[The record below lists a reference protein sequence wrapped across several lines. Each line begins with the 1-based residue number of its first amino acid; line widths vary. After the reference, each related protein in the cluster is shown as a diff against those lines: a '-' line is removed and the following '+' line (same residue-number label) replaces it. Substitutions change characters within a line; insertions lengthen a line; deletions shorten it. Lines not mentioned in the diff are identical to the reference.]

1 DRNTKLICEFASH
14 PADAAQSA
22 KRKRRVADMPKAK
35 ELKRPNE
42 GDARWG
48 RYDEVQA
55 VAAWLWAGMA
65 GLRWKFGNQETAIQ
79 GA

>member
-1 DRNTKLICEFASH
+1 
-14 PADAAQSA
+14 
-22 KRKRRVADMPKAK
+22 MPKAK

>member
-1 DRNTKLICEFASH
+1 
-14 PADAAQSA
+14 
-22 KRKRRVADMPKAK
+22 MPEAK